1 MKTDAVPNTPEPLDA
16 PAVLAAIIFLR
27 LPAVCA
33 RVGLSRSHIHRLEA
47 AGQFPRRVKLSLAAS
62 AWIES
67 EIDNWASARVAASRG
82 DQA

>member
-1 MKTDAVPNTPEPLDA
+1 MQVNTA
-16 PAVLAAIIFLR
+16 PSSPKPQSIRFLR

-47 AGQFPRRVKLSLAAS
+47 AGQFPSRVKLSPAAS

-67 EIDNWASARVAASRG
+67 EIDDWASARVASARG
-82 DQA
+82 IAE

>member
-1 MKTDAVPNTPEPLDA
+1 MQTDTVLSN
-16 PAVLAAIIFLR
+16 PATLRFLR

-47 AGQFPRRVKLSLAAS
+47 AGRFPRRVKLSPAAS

-67 EIDNWASARVAASRG
+67 EIDIWAADRIAASREG
-82 DQA
+82 EA

>member
-1 MKTDAVPNTPEPLDA
+1 MQTDTVPSNPST
-16 PAVLAAIIFLR
+16 VRFLR

-47 AGQFPRRVKLSLAAS
+47 AGQFPCRVKLSPAAS

-67 EIDNWASARVAASRG
+67 EIDAWATSRVTASRG
-82 DQA
+82 GQA